1 MEQYNLNPGVEE
13 VSAPT
18 KKPVSKALAIIVW
31 LLFWPVG
38 LILIWKTAMSKAAKI
53 VFTVI
58 TVACLAL
65 TLGVFAMGLGHPA
78 DQPTP
83 NDGGSL
89 IVSSSEVSGED
100 AEGEIS
106 IYESITVND
115 EIIKLN

>member
-1 MEQYNLNPGVEE
+1 MEQYNPNPGVEE
-13 VSAPT
+13 ASAPT

-65 TLGVFAMGLGHPA
+65 TLGVFAMGL

-83 NDGGSL
+83 NDGGSP

-106 IYESITVND
+106 VQGSITVNG
-115 EIIKLN
+115 ETIELG